1 MPVPIEFVVTGK
13 PSSVNSTSAK
23 KVAWKTN
30 VRDEAV
36 AALLLKYPMPPAPI
50 PYAGNLT
57 AKFFFFPHNNQ
68 YLDVDNG
75 IKHTLDAM
83 APPIIANDRSVQRLI
98 AERISAVPGVSL
110 VIPAA
115 LAPTLLAAFNI
126 ASGTGGGPKV
136 QATAIKIEPYINNN
150 GAMW

>member
-1 MPVPIEFVVTGK
+1 MTGK

-23 KVAWKTN
+23 KVAWKNN
-30 VRDEAV
+30 VSKEAV
-36 AALLLKYPMPPAPI
+36 NALRLKYPVPPAPM

-83 APPIIANDRSVQRLI
+83 APSIIANDRSVQRLI

-115 LAPTLLAAFNI
+115 LAPNLLAAFNI
-126 ASGTGGGPKV
+126 ASGIGGGPKV